1 MERPYAVLLT
11 WEPVIINVAQVGDA
25 LPKVRVVG
33 GISSQ
38 GQLFLEGSLGNRIE
52 WGKEEGAK
60 KKKTTIKT
68 WSSEHHPLRVQL

>member
-60 KKKTTIKT
+60 KKTTIKT